1 MSIFS
6 IVVILLFFLSL
17 IQSHVTF
24 IGASSGLLL
33 WFQTLVPT
41 LFPYM
46 IFSAL
51 IVRTRGLDYLGI
63 FLGGL
68 FQKIFRVSSAGSF
81 AVISGF
87 LCGYPMGARVTADL
101 ILAGRIT
108 REEGNYLLT
117 FTNNTSPAFII
128 NFICAAQLK
137 APQLTFVFLGILY
150 ISAYITSLIFRH
162 RFPGNASTVL
172 SAGGSN
178 IEPSFWKTIEI
189 SIAHSIE
196 GITQIGGYII
206 LFSVLIFQIS
216 NLTDNTILLSIGS
229 FLEITNGIPLII
241 KEIPS
246 KIIQYTIL
254 MALTSFGGVCSI
266 IQTQGMISE
275 SGLSL
280 RRYIA
285 AKCIQ
290 AGISSL
296 LCLLWCLCI
305 L

>member
-1 MSIFS
+1 MSFFS
-6 IVVILLFFLSL
+6 VIVILLFFLSL

-24 IGASSGLLL
+24 AGAASGLIL

-51 IVRTRGLDYLGI
+51 IVRTKGLDYLGS
-63 FLGGL
+63 FLGRL
-68 FQKIFRVSSAGSF
+68 FQKLFHVSSAGSF

-101 ILAGRIT
+101 VLTKRISH
-108 REEGNYLLT
+108 EEGNYLLT

-128 NFICAAQLK
+128 NYLCAAQLK
-137 APQLTFVFLGILY
+137 EPGLAVIFLGILSV
-150 ISAYITSLIFRH
+150 SAYLTSLVFRRH
-162 RFPGNASTVL
+162 LPAAPLRRGGCMGKREAS
-172 SAGGSN
+172 S
-178 IEPSFWKTIEI
+178 WKTIEI
-189 SIAHSIE
+189 SIAQSIE
-196 GITQIGGYII
+196 SITQIGGYII
-206 LFSVLIFQIS
+206 LFSVLIFQLS
-216 NLTDNTILLSIGS
+216 NLTGNAVLLFAGS
-229 FLEITNGIPLII
+229 FLEITNGIPLVIR
-241 KEIPS
+241 EIPNP
-246 KIIQYTIL
+246 ITQYMIL

-280 RRYIA
+280 RTYIE

-290 AGISSL
+290 AGIAGL
-296 LCLLWCLCI
+296 LCFLWCIRI

>member
-1 MSIFS
+1 MSLFS
-6 IVVILLFFLSL
+6 IIVILLFFLSL

-24 IGASSGLLL
+24 VGASSGLIL

-51 IVRTRGLDYLGI
+51 IVRTRGLDYLGT
-63 FLGGL
+63 FLGSL
-68 FQKIFRVSSAGSF
+68 FQKLFHVSSAGSF

-101 ILAGRIT
+101 VLTGRIT
-108 REEGNYLLT
+108 HEEGNYLLT

-128 NFICAAQLK
+128 NFLCAAQLK
-137 APQLTFVFLGILY
+137 ESKLTFVFLGILY
-150 ISAYITSLIFRH
+150 ISAYLTSLVFR
-162 RFPGNASTVL
+162 RNLPARPL
-172 SAGGSN
+172 APDGSMN
-178 IEPSFWKTIEI
+178 KKEASFWKTIEV
-189 SIAHSIE
+189 SIAQSIE
-196 GITQIGGYII
+196 SITQIGGYII

-216 NLTDNTILLSIGS
+216 NLTDDAILLSIGS

-241 KEIPS
+241 KEIPNRF
-246 KIIQYTIL
+246 IQYIIL

-280 RRYIA
+280 RTYIE
-285 AKCIQ
+285 AKFIQ
-290 AGISSL
+290 AGIAGL
-296 LCLLWCLCI
+296 LCFLWCLWI